1 MLKINKILVPTDF
14 STNADF
20 ALNYA
25 LKVAH
30 TLNAQ
35 EMHLVHVDLYGEVTN
50 DDELMDKLKHVEK
63 PADEVLPFTYRL
75 IQGHIHAAP
84 ALSEYAAENGIDL
97 IVMGTH
103 GLRGMRRFLLG
114 SVAEE
119 LVRTATCHV
128 ITLHENQKG
137 SADIKRIVVPVDFS
151 DHSRTALS
159 QAKHLAAAYGASVD
173 ALYVIEEW
181 YYPHIFGMQLPS
193 LAETNPEMNEMAQ
206 KSIEKFYTE
215 TPGPDVEHTLSVHF
229 GTIVNSIRG
238 HAAEINADLVVIA
251 THGVTSE
258 WEELIGSVTE
268 KLVRTSD
275 VPMWTMRPVKGGD
288 SNTWLGGTTAA
299 HVA

>member
-1 MLKINKILVPTDF
+1 
-14 STNADF
+14 
-20 ALNYA
+20 
-25 LKVAH
+25 
-30 TLNAQ
+30 
-35 EMHLVHVDLYGEVTN
+35 
-50 DDELMDKLKHVEK
+50 
-63 PADEVLPFTYRL
+63 
-75 IQGHIHAAP
+75 
-84 ALSEYAAENGIDL
+84 
-97 IVMGTH
+97 MGTH

-119 LVRTATCHV
+119 LVRTATCPV